1 LKRTRICELLGIRYP
16 IIQAPMIWI
25 TGAELAAAV
34 SNAGGLGTIGFNA
47 GVKTLTND
55 VNITGERL
63 RTQIRKAK
71 ELTDKPFAVNFHVP
85 EQPFSDR
92 CVEVALEEGIAVA
105 LLVGDSPESYTRRFR
120 EAGVK
125 VLYRPQTRVTVE
137 AARRGEEAGVDAV
150 IVVGFE
156 SGGHS
161 GRDELSTLVLVPQV
175 VDAVRI
181 PVIAGGGIADG
192 RGVAAVL
199 ALGAE
204 GIYLGTAFIAT
215 NECDIHPELKKV
227 VVGATDT
234 STTTWYGPQGLSR
247 ALKNTFTD
255 EVLKMRAEGASLK
268 EIGRFCYGAD
278 RFRPGLVEGDVDRSF
293 IPLGAIAGLIK
304 RVEGAGEMVE
314 RLAEE
319 SNEVLSRLV

>member
-1 LKRTRICELLGIRYP
+1 
-16 IIQAPMIWI
+16 MIWI
-25 TGAELAAAV
+25 TGVELAAAV

-47 GVKTLTND
+47 GVKTLTSD

-63 RTQIRKAK
+63 RAQIRKAK
-71 ELTDKPFAVNFHVP
+71 ELTKKPFAVNFAVP

-105 LLVGDSPESYTRRFR
+105 LLVGDSPESYTKRFQ

-125 VLYRPQTRVTVE
+125 VLYRPQRVITVE
-137 AARRGEEAGVDAV
+137 SARRGEEAGVDAV

-175 VDAVRI
+175 VDAVKI

-192 RGVAAVL
+192 RGAAAVF

-204 GIYLGTAFIAT
+204 GIYLGTAFMAT
-215 NECDIHPELKKV
+215 HECDANPNVKEALLS
-227 VVGATDT
+227 ATDT
-234 STTTWYGPQGLSR
+234 STTTWYGPQGLVR
-247 ALKNTFTD
+247 ALKNPFTD
-255 EVLKMRAEGASLK
+255 EVLRMRTEGASQK

-278 RFRPGLVEGDVDRSF
+278 RFRPGLVEGDIDGSF

-304 RVEGAGEMVE
+304 KVEGAAEIVK
-314 RLAEE
+314 RLVEE
-319 SNEVLSRLV
+319 STEVISGLQ